1 VTDVESVTAPE
12 SPRPGAVIS
21 RSRELA
27 RKRSTVVIGS
37 LAALLL
43 VFFAL
48 ALSFGRGYVPLPD
61 MLSTLA
67 GQGSRSTNYIILDLK
82 LPRSLAAVLV
92 GVAFGVSGAVFQSL
106 LGNPLASP
114 DVIGISTGASAA
126 AVLGI
131 SVLGLSGVAVSGL
144 ALAGALAAAAAMYAL
159 TWRGGI
165 SGSRLVLVGIGIAA
179 ILLSVV
185 SYLMTRTRVATA
197 QDALVWL
204 TGSLNGRN
212 WTQVVPL
219 ALIMAVLLP
228 AVAVLARQLGLLRL
242 GDDAARGLGVS
253 VEPARLGLLAAAVG
267 LAGAATA
274 AAGPVA
280 FVALLAAPIG
290 RRLARDGS
298 PALAASGLVGAAI
311 VLVADFAAQNLPGG
325 VQYPVGVLT
334 GAIGAPY
341 LLLLLARAN
350 RTGKG
355 G

>member
-1 VTDVESVTAPE
+1 MAVSAGSAAVAASRGRVRRRFAVVT
-12 SPRPGAVIS
+12 GALGV
-21 RSRELA
+21 
-27 RKRSTVVIGS
+27 
-37 LAALLL
+37 LL
-43 VFFAL
+43 VVFFGVAL
-48 ALSFGRGYVPLPD
+48 TWGRGYVPLPD
-61 MLSTLA
+61 VLSTLV
-67 GQGSRSTNYIILDLK
+67 GLGSRSTDYIILDLK
-82 LPRSLAAVLV
+82 LPRALAAVLV
-92 GVAFGVSGAVFQSL
+92 GLAFGVSGAIFQSL

-114 DVIGISTGASAA
+114 DVIGINTGASAA

-131 SVLGLSGVAVSGL
+131 VAFGLSGTAVSVV
-144 ALAGALAAAAAMYAL
+144 ALAGALLTAALMYAL

-165 SGSRLVLVGIGIAA
+165 SGSRLVLVGIGVAA

-185 SYLMTRTRVATA
+185 SYLMTRSRVATA

-219 ALIMAVLLP
+219 SVLLAVLLP
-228 AVAVLARQLGLLRL
+228 AVAVLARTLGLLRL
-242 GDDAARGLGVS
+242 GDDAARGLGVA
-253 VEPARLGLLAAAVG
+253 VEPARLALLGCAVA
-267 LAGAATA
+267 LAGAGTA

-290 RRLARDGS
+290 RRLTRDGG
-298 PALAASGLVGAAI
+298 PALVASGLVGAAV
-311 VLVADFAAQNLPGG
+311 VLVADFAAQNLPGLP
-325 VQYPVGVLT
+325 QYPVGVLT
-334 GAIGAPY
+334 GAVGAPY

>member
-1 VTDVESVTAPE
+1 MVAPHE
-12 SPRPGAVIS
+12 VIA
-21 RSRELA
+21 RSRWAVRRRTALVA
-27 RKRSTVVIGS
+27 
-37 LAALLL
+37 AALLA
-43 VFFAL
+43 VVVA
-48 ALSFGRGYVPLPD
+48 AAAVSLSLGRGYVSLPD
-61 MLSTLA
+61 VLSTLA
-67 GQGSRSTNYIILDLK
+67 GQGSRTTDYIIFDLK
-82 LPRSLAAVLV
+82 LPRALAAVLV
-92 GVAFGVSGAVFQSL
+92 GLAFGVSGAVFQSL

-114 DVIGISTGASAA
+114 DIIGINTGASAA

-131 SVLGLSGVAVSGL
+131 TALGLSGTAVSL
-144 ALAGALAAAAAMYAL
+144 VALAGALLTAVVMYGL

-165 SGSRLVLVGIGIAA
+165 SGSRLVLVGVGIAA

-185 SYLMTRTRVATA
+185 SYVMTRSQVATA

-204 TGSLNGRN
+204 TGSLNGRG
-212 WTQVVPL
+212 WAQVVPL
-219 ALIMAVLLP
+219 AVLLAVLLP
-228 AVAVLARQLGLLRL
+228 AVAALARTLGLLRL
-242 GDDAARGLGVS
+242 GDDAAKGLGAP
-253 VEPARLGLLAAAVG
+253 VEPARLGLLACAVA

-298 PALAASGLVGAAI
+298 PALLVSGLVGAA
-311 VLVADFAAQNLPGG
+311 VVQVADFAAQNLPGLP
-325 VQYPVGVLT
+325 QYPVGVLT
-334 GAIGAPY
+334 GAVGAPY

>member
-1 VTDVESVTAPE
+1 MSAEVIARARFRVRRRQAAVVGGLVAVLVVLTAVALTLGRGHVSLPDV
-12 SPRPGAVIS
+12 
-21 RSRELA
+21 L
-27 RKRSTVVIGS
+27 STVV
-37 LAALLL
+37 
-43 VFFAL
+43 
-48 ALSFGRGYVPLPD
+48 
-61 MLSTLA
+61 
-67 GQGSRSTNYIILDLK
+67 GQGSRATDYIVLELK
-82 LPRSLAAVLV
+82 LPRALAAILV
-92 GVAFGVSGAVFQSL
+92 GLAFGVSGAVFQSL

-126 AVLGI
+126 AVFGLA
-131 SVLGLSGVAVSGL
+131 VLGVGGPALSAL
-144 ALAGALAAAAAMYAL
+144 ALAGALLTAVVMYLL
-159 TWRGGI
+159 TWRGGVT
-165 SGSRLVLVGIGIAA
+165 GSRLVLVGVGLAA

-185 SYLMTRTRVATA
+185 SYLLTRTRVATA

-219 ALIMAVLLP
+219 AVLLAVLLP
-228 AVAVLARQLGLLRL
+228 AVAALARALGLLTL
-242 GDDAARGLGVS
+242 GDDAAKGLGVA
-253 VEPARLGLLAAAVG
+253 VEPVRLGLLACAVL

-290 RRLARDGS
+290 RRLVRDGG
-298 PALAASGLVGAAI
+298 PALVASGLVGAAV
-311 VLVADFAAQNLPGG
+311 VLGADCAAQNLP
-325 VQYPVGVLT
+325 VDQSYPVGVLT
-334 GAIGAPY
+334 GAVGAPY